1 MKKLIVLFLFVS
13 LAFAG
18 KSQGLLKT
26 VVPFPTQKENNRRVS
41 LGEVPITHKIVF
53 RLDATMA
60 VKEVNIN
67 KVTKESIITDVSFI
81 GPAVGFQS
89 YVPTSATDGTPVNNY
104 GASLGLALGRTVYQP
119 NLAELKTVLA
129 INIWQ
134 YFKFG
139 GTYTLNPPTDIRHL
153 GYFVG
158 GGITF

>member
-1 MKKLIVLFLFVS
+1 MKKLITLILFAS
-13 LAFAG
+13 LTFALNA
-18 KSQGLLKT
+18 QGLLKT
-26 VVPFPTQKENNRRVS
+26 VPLFPTKVENEKRVS
-41 LGEVPITHKIVF
+41 LGEVPITHKILF

-67 KVTKESIITDVSFI
+67 KVTKESIVTDVSFI

-89 YVPTSATDGTPVNNY
+89 YIPTSATDGTPVNNY
-104 GASLGLALGRTVYQP
+104 GASLGIALGRTIYQP
-119 NLAELKTVLA
+119 NLAEFKTVLA

-134 YFKFG
+134 YFRFG